1 MSFTKQAKLRAVRRE
16 IRQRRRVYP
25 RLIASGKMT
34 QQEADAEIA
43 VMEAIAADYAAPTL
57 FSSDNAGATA

>member
-1 MSFTKQAKLRAVRRE
+1 MSVTQEAKLRAVRRE

-25 RLIASGKMT
+25 RLIANGKMT
-34 QQEADAEIA
+34 QQEADHEIA

-57 FSSDNAGATA
+57 VSSDNAGATA